1 MLKRFIIYGLTGW
14 ILEIMFTGTSSLL
27 SGSPRLIA
35 YTSLWMFPIYGMAV
49 LLEPVHDRIRFSP
62 WMIRGIIWAGI
73 FFMIEY
79 LSGWSLKT
87 VLGVSPW
94 DYTNRSAY
102 SIDGFIRLDYL
113 PVWFFAGLIFE
124 KVHDYITMIQAKTR

>member
-1 MLKRFIIYGLTGW
+1 ME
-14 ILEIMFTGTSSLL
+14 ILFTGTFSLL
-27 SGSPRLIA
+27 AGSQRLIC
-35 YTSLWMFPIYGMAV
+35 YTSLWMFPIYGMAL

-62 WMIRGIIWAGI
+62 WIIRGFIWAGI

-79 LSGWSLKT
+79 LSGWGLKT
-87 VLGVSPW
+87 VIGVSPW
-94 DYTNRSAY
+94 DYTNRSPY

-124 KVHDYITMIQAKTR
+124 KVHDYIIKLQARIR